1 MYIMLYYIDHICDST
16 CNIKSFKKEF
26 NVRSK
31 RDNKIQILTTY
42 DYLVLME
49 TSRDIYG
56 ELFNMVKPNR
66 TEPNRNR
73 QYGLVLV
80 YTI

>member
-1 MYIMLYYIDHICDST
+1 MYTMLYYIDHICDSA
-16 CNIKSFKKEF
+16 CNIKSFKKKF
-26 NVRSK
+26 NMRSK

-56 ELFNMVKPNR
+56 EGDKTLIVSD
-66 TEPNRNR
+66 
-73 QYGLVLV
+73 LV
-80 YTI
+80 